1 VNWRDPGL
9 AQATEAPWT
18 FAAPWGA
25 RGHLWHPDRTARGT
39 AAAAGAAG
47 ALGVDGAAATGAAG
61 AAVHWIEFG
70 SSRAGPPAVF
80 VHGLGGSH
88 LNWTL
93 TGPALATGR
102 RALALDLY
110 GFGLTPGNRG
120 TATVSSNAVLLDRFL
135 REVAGTP
142 AILVG
147 NSMGGLLSILQAY
160 THPTTVAGLVLIA
173 PALPPARQR
182 PDWTVSRR
190 FLLYAMPGLGEF
202 CLRLAQ
208 ARVPPRVAV
217 QRVIDLCFADPS
229 RATPALLEA
238 STALAEYRRSVPGCD
253 ESLLAAARSL
263 MRLLAQR
270 ARYEAMMAAIDVPVL
285 LIGGDQDRLVPVA
298 SVRRAAALNPGWES
312 HILTGVGHT
321 AQLETPDLVIGAVR
335 DWLGRHG
342 TLTAH

>member
-1 VNWRDPGL
+1 MTWRDPGL
-9 AQATEAPWT
+9 AQATEAPRQ

-25 RGHLWHPDRTARGT
+25 RGHFWRPGGDTP
-39 AAAAGAAG
+39 GAP
-47 ALGVDGAAATGAAG
+47 
-61 AAVHWIEFG
+61 VHWIEFG
-70 SSRAGPPAVF
+70 DGRAGPPIVF

-93 TGPALATGR
+93 IGPQLATGR
-102 RALALDLY
+102 RTVALDLY
-110 GFGLTPGNRG
+110 GFGLTRG
-120 TATVSSNAVLLDRFL
+120 SRDTATVAANAALLDQFL

-147 NSMGGLLSILQAY
+147 NSMGGLLSILQAHA
-160 THPTTVAGLVLIA
+160 HPGTVAGLVLIA

-182 PDWTVSRR
+182 PDWTVGRR
-190 FLLYAMPGLGEF
+190 FLIYATPGLGEF
-202 CLRLAQ
+202 YLRMAQ
-208 ARVPPRVAV
+208 ARVPPRMAV
-217 QRVIDLCFADPS
+217 QRVIELCFADPS
-229 RATPALLEA
+229 RADPAMMAA
-238 STALAEYRRSVPGCD
+238 STALAEYRRSIPGCD

-270 ARYEAMMAAIDVPVL
+270 ARYEAMMAAAGVPVL
-285 LIGGDQDRLVPVA
+285 LIGGDQDRLVPAA
-298 SVRRAAALNPGWES
+298 SVRRTGGLNPDWET

-342 TLTAH
+342 RLTAH

>member
-1 VNWRDPGL
+1 VTRRDPGL
-9 AQATEAPWT
+9 AQVTEAPWT

-25 RGHLWHPDRTARGT
+25 RGHLWRP
-39 AAAAGAAG
+39 
-47 ALGVDGAAATGAAG
+47 DGAAADAADAKAGGATAAG
-61 AAVHWIEFG
+61 IADAAVHWIEFG
-70 SSRAGPPAVF
+70 TSSAGPPIVF

-93 TGPALATGR
+93 IGPALAADR

-110 GFGLTPGNRG
+110 GFGLTPGTRG
-120 TATVSSNAVLLDRFL
+120 TATVSANAALLGRFL

-147 NSMGGLLSILQAY
+147 NSMGGLLSILQA
-160 THPTTVAGLVLIA
+160 HADPATVAGLVLIA
-173 PALPPARQR
+173 PALPPVRQR
-182 PDWTVSRR
+182 LDWTVGRR

-202 CLRLAQ
+202 YLRLAQ
-208 ARVPPRVAV
+208 VRVPPRVAV
-217 QRVIDLCFADPS
+217 RRLVDLCFADPS
-229 RATPALLEA
+229 LATQAMLDT

-285 LIGGDQDRLVPVA
+285 LIGGDQDRLVQVA
-298 SVRRAAALNPGWES
+298 SVRRAAALNPRWES
-312 HILTGVGHT
+312 HILPGVGHT
-321 AQLETPDLVIGAVR
+321 PQLETPDLVIGAVR
-335 DWLGRHG
+335 DWLARHS

>member
-1 VNWRDPGL
+1 MG
-9 AQATEAPWT
+9 AT
-18 FAAPWGA
+18 
-25 RGHLWHPDRTARGT
+25 
-39 AAAAGAAG
+39 AGS
-47 ALGVDGAAATGAAG
+47 AG
-61 AAVHWIEFG
+61 AAVHWVEFG
-70 SSRAGPPAVF
+70 GSRAGPPIVF

-88 LNWTL
+88 LNWML
-93 TGPALATGR
+93 AGPALATGR

-110 GFGLTPGNRG
+110 GFGCTPGTRD
-120 TATVSSNAVLLDRFL
+120 TATVSANAALLDRFL

-147 NSMGGLLSILQAY
+147 NSMGGLLSIVQAHA
-160 THPTTVAGLVLIA
+160 HPATVAGLVLIA
-173 PALPPARQR
+173 PALPPTRQR
-182 PDWTVSRR
+182 PDWTVSRQ
-190 FLLYAMPGLGEF
+190 FLLYATPGLGEF
-202 CLRLAQ
+202 YLRLAQ
-208 ARVPPRVAV
+208 ERVPPRVTV
-217 QRVIDLCFADPS
+217 RRMIDLCFADPS
-229 RATPALLEA
+229 RATPEMLAA
-238 STALAEYRRSVPGCD
+238 STALAEYRRTVPGCD

-285 LIGGDQDRLVPVA
+285 LIGGDRDRLVPVA
-298 SVRRAAALNPGWES
+298 SVRRAAALNPRWES